1 MLKPKFWN
9 KKNSLIGFFLIP
21 FSYFLQLL
29 FLLQKKITKQK
40 YSSIPVICVGNIYLG
55 GTGKTPLAIEI
66 IKILEK
72 SNKKVALVKKSYTNH
87 LDEFKLIQSKGV
99 TLFKALSREVAI
111 KNAVKDGFEYVVLD
125 DGFQD
130 FSINKNLNIVCFNE
144 KQLDGNGM
152 TLPSGPLREPIS
164 SLRRCQ
170 IVVINGSQNLEFEKK
185 MQLKPHIVYL
195 ANSSNVKVGVTR
207 KSQVPTRWIDQ
218 GAHEAIEIVEVPN
231 RYLAGITEVALKEH
245 VSDKTNWRKMLT
257 SNNEDIDLLKHKE
270 LLAQY
275 IPEEAKEYYLK
286 SNTDE
291 FKINFPV
298 IQFPDK
304 VKSLNL
310 IKTATY
316 TGVLKG
322 IKGQYLMF
330 QDSIVFN
337 VRANEGL
344 VVSIEV

>member
-1 MLKPKFWN
+1 MKMLKPKFWN

-72 SNKKVALVKKSYTNH
+72 SNKKVGLVKKSYTNH

-185 MQLKPHIVYL
+185 IKNISNNISIYYSRYHPTNIEKFKNKNLL
-195 ANSSNVKVGVTR
+195 AF
-207 KSQVPTRWIDQ
+207 
-218 GAHEAIEIVEVPN
+218 
-231 RYLAGITEVALKEH
+231 AGIGNPENFFHLLKKNNLNIIKKVSFPDHYKYSLKE
-245 VSDKTNWRKMLT
+245 L
-257 SNNEDIDLLKHKE
+257 NNL
-270 LLAQY
+270 
-275 IPEEAKEYYLK
+275 
-286 SNTDE
+286 
-291 FKINFPV
+291 INFSTQNDLKLV
-298 IQFPDK
+298 TTEKDFFR
-304 VKSLNL
+304 
-310 IKTATY
+310 IKH
-316 TGVLKG
+316 LHLSQ
-322 IKGQYLMF
+322 IEYL
-330 QDSIVFN
+330 N
-337 VRANEGL
+337 VRLEISNKDTLEKE
-344 VVSIEV
+344 INKYI